1 MTTKRKPSGVT
12 GAALRRHYTE
22 WAREEGVDLDP
33 SDHALIERLAVVT
46 DTARDLEAS
55 IARVG
60 AVVIT
65 PETGAEKPN
74 PTLPALRGQTE
85 LAAKLIHTL
94 DRRISDAA
102 SGTPA
107 HTGGVQPFTVRGQY
121 DNTAKTGTTDDDA
134 VSIARKPSRTR
145 PKKRT

>member
-1 MTTKRKPSGVT
+1 MTTKRKPSTT

-33 SDHALIERLAVVT
+33 SDHALIERLAVAT
-46 DTARDLEAS
+46 DLARKLEAS
-55 IARVG
+55 IAKTG
-60 AVVIT
+60 PVVIT
-65 PETGAEKPN
+65 PVTGVEKPN
-74 PTLPALRGQTE
+74 PLLPSLRGQTE
-85 LAAKLIHTL
+85 LCAKLVHTL

>member
-1 MTTKRKPSGVT
+1 MPPRARKTAATGTT
-12 GAALRRHYTE
+12 GAALRKHYTE
-22 WAREEGVDLDP
+22 WAASEGVDLDP

-60 AVVIT
+60 AVVVT

-107 HTGGVQPFTVRGQY
+107 HTGGVAPFTVRGQY
-121 DNTAKTGTTDDDA
+121 DNKTGTDDA